1 MREHTVSYYQQ
12 ADVTDPTPYETD
24 NRILDGET
32 CMICGEEFRAGE
44 RIMEL
49 RHRCLGHDRFLFHE
63 ACMHGIKFRHI
74 EEILDGFGFEVEETE
89 EED

>member
-1 MREHTVSYYQQ
+1 MRGYTVSRYQQ
-12 ADVTDPTPYETD
+12 ADVTDPTLYETD

-49 RHRCLGHDRFLFHE
+49 RHRRLGHDRFLFHE
-63 ACMHGIKFRHI
+63 ACMHGIMSRHI
-74 EEILDGFGFEVEETE
+74 EDILDDFGFEVEEME
-89 EED
+89 E